1 MGEKPED
8 RLSSWQTW
16 TTVCLKSMVSGFA
29 LLAIVLVGIS
39 SADVPPVFDDYFDED
54 VKIVDLSQEVA
65 IKACLSPSTPL
76 LTKISSAT
84 KQCLGKDDK
93 FDWADFSKINQGQD
107 LDKNGLT
114 VQLENAEACFY
125 GEMGWL
131 VNNKVVKKDV
141 IIADFKN
148 LDGNI
153 KTDFVEDINQ
163 CTSWNGQ
170 LSNSRKKREAD
181 ELNDYYEDESVD
193 VAPELPSLLDW
204 MKSLV
209 RSRRQ
214 ASAKRMPVKGAKKPV
229 RKLAKPQVKRPV
241 RKLVEPS
248 ARKKKIRKLPQ
259 KKGLSAR
266 SGSKTKRKKIKKKK
280 FLKKKKQRKR
290 IQKNT
295 SRSIDIGTYNKLW
308 CFDLAVGR
316 ALKTCVERKLKS

>member
-8 RLSSWQTW
+8 RLSTW
-16 TTVCLKSMVSGFA
+16 ETGTTVCLKSMVRAFA
-29 LLAIVLVGIS
+29 LLAIVLVGKLL
-39 SADVPPVFDDYFDED
+39 ADVPPVFDDYFDED

-93 FDWADFSKINQGQD
+93 FDWADFSRINQGQD

-148 LDGNI
+148 LDGSI

-170 LSNSRKKREAD
+170 LSKSRKKREAD
-181 ELNDYYEDESVD
+181 ELNDDYEDESVD
-193 VAPELPSLLDW
+193 VAPEPPSLLDW

-214 ASAKRMPVKGAKKPV
+214 ASAKRMPVKGAKQPV
-229 RKLAKPQVKRPV
+229 RKLAKPQ
-241 RKLVEPS
+241 
-248 ARKKKIRKLPQ
+248 ARKKTIRKLPQ

-316 ALKTCVERKLKS
+316 ALKTCVE